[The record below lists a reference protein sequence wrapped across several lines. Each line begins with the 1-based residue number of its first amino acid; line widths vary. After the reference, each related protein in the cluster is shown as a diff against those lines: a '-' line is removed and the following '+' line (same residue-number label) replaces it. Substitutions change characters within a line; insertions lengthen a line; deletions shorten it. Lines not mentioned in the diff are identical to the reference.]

1 MISSCNALFFPS
13 RIKRMAFSQQSQY
26 VCPILYEIRGFPL
39 FGGKFKS
46 NDSFF
51 NLFQALYLDTWNL
64 LKA

>member
-1 MISSCNALFFPS
+1 
-13 RIKRMAFSQQSQY
+13 MAFSQQSQY